1 MSSQIRPH
9 VSKFIMMQ
17 FIPCLRQSG
26 IEDGLRCLTQIA
38 VMLNNRSSCSMSES
52 WREKARDMVC
62 RCKLRKKQIRFFV
75 RRNSSGPARLVM
87 YRGHQ
92 NRSCHSSRDTR
103 SCFSSFNTTGCI
115 RGHIPLKLALPLPL
129 SSAEELLIAVS
140 YSNGGTHSAH

>member
-1 MSSQIRPH
+1 MSSQIGPH

-75 RRNSSGPARLVM
+75 RRNSSGHARLSLSDVQGSPKQVLPFIT
-87 YRGHQ
+87 GHSLLFQ
-92 NRSCHSSRDTR
+92 QLQHHRLHPWTHA
-103 SCFSSFNTTGCI
+103 TEVGAAT
-115 RGHIPLKLALPLPL
+115 AL
-129 SSAEELLIAVS
+129 E
-140 YSNGGTHSAH
+140 